1 MFLTDREKALDSSI
15 GRNVRGNVV
24 VSVNQDVAVVL
35 IKKAGCLNAA
45 HQVICIDAAGI
56 PILTF
61 NGNNRNI
68 VGSQFFGGNGMAED
82 NEAFNVVG
90 QQFPD
95 IASFYLL
102 LIASGKYDKFITVL
116 LIAGQNLI
124 QHLSMIVK
132 IEIGYN
138 DSDKFRFSACQ
149 DSAYFIFLISQLVQG
164 AGNNILIFQ
173 CQRIGVIKISGDGS
187 FGKVSVICN
196 VLEGYLFFI

>member
-1 MFLTDREKALDSSI
+1 
-15 GRNVRGNVV
+15 
-24 VSVNQDVAVVL
+24 
-35 IKKAGCLNAA
+35 
-45 HQVICIDAAGI
+45 
-56 PILTF
+56 
-61 NGNNRNI
+61 
-68 VGSQFFGGNGMAED
+68 MAED

>member
-15 GRNVRGNVV
+15 GRNVRGNMV

-82 NEAFNVVG
+82 NGGLQCCRPAVPGYSVVL
-90 QQFPD
+90 PPP
-95 IASFYLL
+95 YC
-102 LIASGKYDKFITVL
+102 
-116 LIAGQNLI
+116 
-124 QHLSMIVK
+124 
-132 IEIGYN
+132 
-138 DSDKFRFSACQ
+138 FR
-149 DSAYFIFLISQLVQG
+149 
-164 AGNNILIFQ
+164 
-173 CQRIGVIKISGDGS
+173 
-187 FGKVSVICN
+187 
-196 VLEGYLFFI
+196 